1 MNKDEQVNLPPRC
14 PKSKV
19 PELPEINENQV
30 KRVTPSK
37 HSPIPDQASCQTELP
52 QGNRVFAWKR
62 RMQHLYIS
70 GNLRPG
76 SVGDIL
82 DPMRP

>member
-30 KRVTPSK
+30 KRVTLQS
-37 HSPIPDQASCQTELP
+37 IPLSLIKLP
-52 QGNRVFAWKR
+52 VKLNFHKATVSLLGRDACNT
-62 RMQHLYIS
+62 YI
-70 GNLRPG
+70 
-76 SVGDIL
+76 
-82 DPMRP
+82 